1 MTSSELLQ
9 YYGHTWPREKNE
21 VHHNRIQTA
30 VKNIISMM
38 DDVLIIGKS
47 DAGKLISEKKLEH
60 PVDVTIGILDE
71 IELNSKGSHKIVF
84 DSPQIETTIW
94 LDRKLYRQILSNLV
108 TNALKYSSKGSTVH
122 VDLKFDEK
130 QLLLTVK
137 DQGIGIPKSDVD
149 QMFQAFFRA
158 KNVGETP
165 GTGLGLPIV
174 KRSVD
179 THGGTISID
188 STENVGT
195 TITVIL
201 DVSKS
206 VN

>member
-47 DAGKLISEKKLEH
+47 DAGKLISEKKLEN

-122 VDLKFDEK
+122 VNLNLDYNRLH
-130 QLLLTVK
+130 LTVK
-137 DQGIGIPKSDVD
+137 DEGIGIPNSDVD

-158 KNVGETP
+158 RNVGETP

-179 THGGTISID
+179 AHGGTISID
-188 STENVGT
+188 STENV
-195 TITVIL
+195 
-201 DVSKS
+201 
-206 VN
+206 